1 MPENRGNTMA
11 PVEINPAHVHEFPG
25 REDFYRWLAENHAT
39 APEVWI
45 RIHKRASG
53 LASINP
59 EEAVEA
65 VLCWGWIDGIRK
77 GLDEKSFFQRYS
89 PRGRKSV
96 WSKKNVET
104 VGRLIEDGRMTEHG
118 LKQVEAAKADGR
130 WDKAYGSG
138 KDMKIPPDLQAAIDD
153 EPAAKAML
161 GKLTEQNRFALA
173 FRVHTM
179 KAEAGRRR
187 KIETF
192 VEMLKRGETIY
203 PQKRK

>member
-1 MPENRGNTMA
+1 MA
-11 PVEINPAHVHEFPG
+11 PVEINPAHVREFPDT
-25 REDFYRWLAENHAT
+25 ESFYRWLSDNHAA

-45 RIHKRASG
+45 KIHKRASG

-59 EEAVEA
+59 EQAIEA

-77 GLDEKSFFQRYS
+77 RHDEKSFFQRYC

-96 WSKKNVET
+96 WSRKNVET
-104 VGRLIEDGRMTEHG
+104 VGRLIEEGQMTEHG
-118 LKQVEAAKADGR
+118 LKQVDAAKADGR
-130 WDKAYGSG
+130 WDRAYGAG
-138 KDMKIPPDLQAAIDD
+138 KELKIPPDLQAAIDA
-153 EPAAKAML
+153 EPAAAEML
-161 GKLTEQNRFALA
+161 AKLTEQNRFALA
-173 FRVHTM
+173 FRVHNM
-179 KAEAGRRR
+179 KTEAGRKR

>member
-1 MPENRGNTMA
+1 MA
-11 PVEINPAHVHEFPG
+11 PVEINPAHVREFP
-25 REDFYRWLAENHAT
+25 DPDSFYRWLAENHTT

-45 RIHKRASG
+45 KIHKRASG

-59 EEAVEA
+59 EQAIEV

-77 GLDEKSFFQRYS
+77 SHDEKSFFQRYS

-104 VGRLIEDGRMTEHG
+104 VGRLIGDGRMTEHG
-118 LKQVEAAKADGR
+118 LKQVDAAKADGR

-138 KDMKIPPDLQAAIDD
+138 KDLPIPPDLQAAIDA
-153 EPAAKAML
+153 EPAARDML

-173 FRVHTM
+173 FRLHTL
-179 KAEAGRRR
+179 KTDAARKR
-187 KIETF
+187 KIEAF
-192 VEMLKRGETIY
+192 VDMLKRGETIY
-203 PQKRK
+203 PQKQK